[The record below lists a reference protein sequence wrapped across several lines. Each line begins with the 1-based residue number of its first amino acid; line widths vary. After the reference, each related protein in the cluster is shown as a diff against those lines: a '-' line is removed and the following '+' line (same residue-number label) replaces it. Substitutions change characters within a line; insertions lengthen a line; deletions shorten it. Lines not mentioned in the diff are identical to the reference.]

1 VERMLK
7 LNFDCASLLNSVT
20 TRLFTV
26 TSL

>member
-1 VERMLK
+1 MLK